1 MTSHTPWSVKGVAHE
16 AREAAKIAA
25 RKMGQPVGLWLSQ
38 TILSAA
44 TQELKRGYGGDRSPP
59 NYPEAPNAGYP
70 SRQGYGPNYGQGH
83 GQGPGQGPGQGYGA
97 PPPYDGAPRPPAL
110 TTQAVI
116 ESINKLSTRIDAAE
130 QRTSAQIKPI
140 MDKVD
145 QLASQ
150 IERVDHVA
158 SQIGRVEELAV
169 QIEEIKTKAS
179 SPVTTAPVER
189 AVMRMSERLQK
200 LEQRGQAGGGRG
212 DSGAASP
219 GLFARLF
226 KRGGKRG

>member
-1 MTSHTPWSVKGVAHE
+1 MTSSTPWSVKGVAHE

-25 RKMGQPVGLWLSQ
+25 RKAGQPVGLWLSQ

-44 TQELKRGYGGDRSPP
+44 TQELKRGYGGDRPP
-59 NYPEAPNAGYP
+59 PSYPQARNPGYP
-70 SRQGYGPNYGQGH
+70 PRQGYG
-83 GQGPGQGPGQGYGA
+83 GQGYGQGQNQGYDG
-97 PPPYDGAPRPPAL
+97 PPPYDGGARPPAL

-140 MDKVD
+140 MEKVD
-145 QLASQ
+145 QLANQ
-150 IERVDHVA
+150 IERVDQVA
-158 SQIGRVEELAV
+158 SQIGRVEDLAV
-169 QIEEIKTKAS
+169 QIEEIKNKAAN
-179 SPVTTAPVER
+179 PVTTAPVER

-200 LEQRGQAGGGRG
+200 LEQRNQGGSARGEPAAKGGG
-212 DSGAASP
+212 
-219 GLFARLF
+219 LFSRLF

>member
-1 MTSHTPWSVKGVAHE
+1 MTSNTPWSVKGVAHE

-25 RKMGQPVGLWLSQ
+25 RKAGQPVGLWLSQ

-44 TQELKRGYGGDRSPP
+44 TQELKRGYGAERPPP
-59 NYPEAPNAGYP
+59 NYPQAPNSGYP
-70 SRQGYGPNYGQGH
+70 PRPGYSQGYGQGQGA
-83 GQGPGQGPGQGYGA
+83 GYGE
-97 PPPYDGAPRPPAL
+97 PPPYDGGPRPPAL

-130 QRTSAQIKPI
+130 QRTTAQIKPI

-145 QLASQ
+145 QLATQ
-150 IERVDHVA
+150 IERVDQAA
-158 SQIGRVEELAV
+158 SQIGRIDDLAV
-169 QIEEIKTKAS
+169 QIEDMKTKAT

-200 LEQRGQAGGGRG
+200 LEQRNAGSARGEPSAKGGG
-212 DSGAASP
+212 
-219 GLFARLF
+219 LFSRLF